1 MNRHHRNSLVDYI
14 LRSIFFDDWG
24 DGLRWPA
31 FAALTVY
38 SALARRI
45 VSDAMLA
52 ATGLGHQRRILMTAT
67 PMAVRFG

>member
-14 LRSIFFDDWG
+14 LRSVFFDGWG
-24 DGLRWPA
+24 DGFRWPA

-38 SALARRI
+38 SALAGRI
-45 VSDAMLA
+45 VSDAMIA
-52 ATGLGHQRRILMTAT
+52 ATGLGHQRRILITTT